1 MMELLEKSQEQGG
14 YICMTLESSECSSTS
29 HVSEIDQERGGFQ
42 EESIKV
48 GIGMEWK
55 DPTKS

>member
-1 MMELLEKSQEQGG
+1 
-14 YICMTLESSECSSTS
+14 MTLESSECSSTS